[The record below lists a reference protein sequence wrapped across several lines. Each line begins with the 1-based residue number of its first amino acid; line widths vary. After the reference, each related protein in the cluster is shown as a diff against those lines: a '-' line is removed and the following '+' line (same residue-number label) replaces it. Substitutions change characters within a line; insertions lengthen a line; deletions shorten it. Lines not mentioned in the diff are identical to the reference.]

1 VHVLLTSFFAV
12 FLAEMGDK
20 TQLLV
25 FALAARYRKPWPVMA
40 GVLAELNPADEAM
53 SRRALRKNILKH
65 ELPN

>member
-1 VHVLLTSFFAV
+1 MKAPMTKKRTKLSAKKSVSEILI
-12 FLAEMGDK
+12 LADGK
-20 TQLLV
+20 I
-25 FALAARYRKPWPVMA
+25 LAHNISPVMA